1 MNGYHVFYHNKI
13 EDDQFETINYLVQV
27 ASALFWKKNHG
38 EIHLYCNSNFLKFI
52 QKWKIESIYDSINT
66 EVLDNAPI
74 KEYIEKYWSFCK
86 IEAAKDI
93 VKTHKEFV
101 IIDTDLWIHDEI
113 NLDNSY
119 SFIGYHPE
127 MMMNHSSNPYLSPDI
142 FLKKSDVLLFDWTIS
157 PINCAFIYLNSEDLV
172 NQWYTWSLYIIN
184 NNKDLKK
191 HEMSA
196 DTIFIEQRLLPTL
209 THSLNLKVGSLI
221 PNMYLPHIPS
231 DQFGS
236 EWSPK
241 IGFDEFNQYMT
252 WNIKHVWGLKKYYSD
267 PNIRNMVIELV
278 TNSLDSYFDNWNV
291 DFILL
296 LDDIKN
302 NITLSLAY

>member
-66 EVLDNAPI
+66 EVLDNVPI

-127 MMMNHSSNPYLSPDI
+127 MMLNHPSNPYLSPDI

-157 PINCAFIYLNSEDLV
+157 PINCAFIYLNSEHLV

-278 TNSLDSYFDNWNV
+278 TNSLDSYFDNWNE

-302 NITLSLAY
+302 HITLSLAY

>member
-66 EVLDNAPI
+66 EVLDNVPI

-127 MMMNHSSNPYLSPDI
+127 MMMKHPSNPYLSPDI

-157 PINCAFIYLNSEDLV
+157 PINCAFIYLNSENLV

-267 PNIRNMVIELV
+267 PNIRNMVVELV
-278 TNSLDSYFDNWNV
+278 TNSLDTYFENWNE

-296 LDDIKN
+296 VEDVKN